1 MVVLGVGVV
10 VLVARRRFRPVG
22 VAALATPVV
31 YAAGFREGSYIH
43 DYWNYWLVITFVVA
57 IGAILSV
64 LGHVRLRSWLP
75 VGCVVAAL
83 LVVVG
88 FRAELNEQR
97 LRTDGERY
105 AQEQV
110 GFTTPAHG
118 QGWVPLV
125 SSSLGP
131 TGSLATWVFP
141 QARFYFGVPLR
152 FATAR
157 EGASYARRHPDAWI
171 VLNTGA
177 TGGGE
182 LVRGRDAVALLG

>member
-1 MVVLGVGVV
+1 VLGVGVV
-10 VLVARRRFRPVG
+10 VLVASRRFRPVG

-31 YAAGFREGSYIH
+31 YAVGFREGSYVH

-57 IGAILSV
+57 IGAIASL
-64 LGHVRLRSWLP
+64 LQHIRLRSWLP

-88 FRAELNEQR
+88 FRAELDEQR
-97 LRTDGERY
+97 LRADGERY
-105 AQEQV
+105 AQTEA
-110 GFTTPAHG
+110 GFTKPDRG

-131 TGSLATWVFP
+131 PGSLATWVFP

-157 EGASYARRHPDAWI
+157 VAASYARRHPHAWV

-182 LVRGRDAVALLG
+182 LVRGRDAVARLG